1 MPESWVTAPQTEEQA
16 AYLQAEAVYRNFV
29 YENYMAVN
37 RNLTELMDVLFHA
50 EEPDSDS
57 TFSVLTHIREVLRT
71 RCRYEAA
78 GVEASADADPI
89 AYFLTQSYRGNA
101 ALFAATAVEALRS
114 YGIPARYAEGYRCTE
129 EKLAASRGDTLALT
143 GQDRHAWVEVYYDGI
158 GWIAVDV
165 TPGYYYDLVSLQR
178 LVNLP
183 NDVTKTADL
192 SKNDTRADENSESDN
207 PSSGDAQQE
216 QTAKLPLG
224 RLLSALGAAAL
235 LAAVLALLAELLLG
249 ILLLLLRRS
258 FRRADALE
266 RAKRAEKVLFALLTA
281 KGVQTGLGWNTE
293 QLDAWLAETFP
304 KVQPGEYTRVCELL
318 EKSVYSDIPPEI
330 YEERTIFALLRKLRG
345 LPAGSGFRAQLRSRY
360 GWDPRRSAVKSS

>member
-1 MPESWVTAPQTEEQA
+1 MDILLHNVGVPLWAVCLVGLILAVLAVLLAKRKGHGQLSRAAAGKLRVVICRKVSLISPREVNFTA
-16 AYLQAEAVYRNFV
+16 L
-29 YENYMAVN
+29 
-37 RNLTELMDVLFHA
+37 
-50 EEPDSDS
+50 DS
-57 TFSVLTHIREVLRT
+57 TK
-71 RCRYEAA
+71 
-78 GVEASADADPI
+78 
-89 AYFLTQSYRGNA
+89 
-101 ALFAATAVEALRS
+101 
-114 YGIPARYAEGYRCTE
+114 

-207 PSSGDAQQE
+207 PSSGEAQQE

-235 LAAVLALLAELLLG
+235 LAAVLALLAELLRG

-281 KGVQTGLGWNTE
+281 KGVQAGLGWNTE

-318 EKSVYSDIPPEI
+318 EKSVYGDIPPEI

-360 GWDPRRSAVKSS
+360 GWIPAAVR

>member
-1 MPESWVTAPQTEEQA
+1 MPESWVTVPQTEEQA

-178 LVNLP
+178 LGNLP

-235 LAAVLALLAELLLG
+235 LAAVLALLAELLRG

-266 RAKRAEKVLFALLTA
+266 RAKRAEKVLFAVLTA
-281 KGVQTGLGWNTE
+281 KGVQAGLGWNTE
-293 QLDAWLAETFP
+293 LLDAWLAETFP

-318 EKSVYSDIPPEI
+318 EKSVYGDIPPEI

-345 LPAGSGFRAQLRSRY
+345 LPAGSGFRVQLRSRY
-360 GWDPRRSAVKSS
+360 GWIPAAVR

>member
-1 MPESWVTAPQTEEQA
+1 M
-16 AYLQAEAVYRNFV
+16 
-29 YENYMAVN
+29 
-37 RNLTELMDVLFHA
+37 
-50 EEPDSDS
+50 
-57 TFSVLTHIREVLRT
+57 
-71 RCRYEAA
+71 
-78 GVEASADADPI
+78 EASADADPI

-143 GQDRHAWVEVYYDGI
+143 GQDCHAWVEVYYDGI

-235 LAAVLALLAELLLG
+235 LAAVLALLAELLRG

-266 RAKRAEKVLFALLTA
+266 RAKRAEKVLFAVLTA
-281 KGVQTGLGWNTE
+281 KGMQAGLGWNTE
-293 QLDAWLAETFP
+293 LLDAWLAETFP

-318 EKSVYSDIPPEI
+318 EKSVYGDIPPEI
-330 YEERTIFALLRKLRG
+330 YESARFLPCCASCWACPPEAAFEPSSAAATVGSPPQCGKKLLKPSPPGKL
-345 LPAGSGFRAQLRSRY
+345 
-360 GWDPRRSAVKSS
+360 K